1 MHRGKWYY
9 YIVIFFKPMIESS
22 SFGGSLSR
30 LRLAS
35 ESRGWWNRGSGY
47 RCEWTHEGKPNGRKG
62 RQGSKTG
69 RTFLASCVL
78 NSCLLGETYTVRYS
92 GRVCQYVALRG
103 VIFYATW
110 VVPQELI
117 SCPILVGQE
126 FFIFIGYTKLKT
138 LLNLN
143 TPLQADTCGTP

>member
-1 MHRGKWYY
+1 MRRGKWYY

-69 RTFLASCVL
+69 RTFLASCL
-78 NSCLLGETYTVRYS
+78 LCLKFLP
-92 GRVCQYVALRG
+92 LRG
-103 VIFYATW
+103 DVYRALFGARMSVRCIERRNFYATW

-126 FFIFIGYTKLKT
+126 FLFLSGT
-138 LLNLN
+138 LNSKHY
-143 TPLQADTCGTP
+143 

>member
-1 MHRGKWYY
+1 MRRGKWYY

-47 RCEWTHEGKPNGRKG
+47 RCEWTHEGKPNGRTG
-62 RQGSKTG
+62 RQK
-69 RTFLASCVL
+69 RQDI
-78 NSCLLGETYTVRYS
+78 SCLLHLTSCFLGATQTVRYS

-110 VVPQELI
+110 VVPQEFI

-143 TPLQADTCGTP
+143 TPLQADTCGTS

>member
-1 MHRGKWYY
+1 MRQRAAD
-9 YIVIFFKPMIESS
+9 
-22 SFGGSLSR
+22 GGIAAADTDVNGLMR
-30 LRLAS
+30 A
-35 ESRGWWNRGSGY
+35 NRTAGQG
-47 RCEWTHEGKPNGRKG
+47 GRKG
-62 RQGSKTG
+62 RK
-69 RTFLASCVL
+69 FLASCVL

-143 TPLQADTCGTP
+143 TPLQADTCGTS